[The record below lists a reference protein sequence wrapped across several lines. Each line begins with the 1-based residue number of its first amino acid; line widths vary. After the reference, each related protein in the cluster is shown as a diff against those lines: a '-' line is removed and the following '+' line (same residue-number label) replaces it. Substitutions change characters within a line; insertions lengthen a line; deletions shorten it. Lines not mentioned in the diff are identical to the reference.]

1 MIDSG
6 ATALFIHKN
15 FVKKHNMTIRE
26 LKRPL
31 SLYNID
37 GTINQAGSLTH
48 FIRLQMT
55 IGERVDNFDFL
66 VTDIGPEIVILG
78 LPWLKRVNLVIDWDT
93 GEMELPDSL
102 EIEPLSDSPYERIN
116 VNRATRR
123 SWIKAGIIVKVNGQS
138 ID

>member
-1 MIDSG
+1 MIDTG

-31 SLYNID
+31 PLYNID

-48 FIRLQMT
+48 FVHLQMT
-55 IGERVDNFDFL
+55 IRERVDNLDFL
-66 VTDIGPEIVILG
+66 VTDIGPENVILG
-78 LPWLKRVNLVIDWDT
+78 LPWFKRVNPVIDWDT
-93 GEMELPDSL
+93 GEMELPDSP

-116 VNRATRR
+116 ANRATRR
-123 SWIKAGIIVKVNGQS
+123 SRTS
-138 ID
+138 